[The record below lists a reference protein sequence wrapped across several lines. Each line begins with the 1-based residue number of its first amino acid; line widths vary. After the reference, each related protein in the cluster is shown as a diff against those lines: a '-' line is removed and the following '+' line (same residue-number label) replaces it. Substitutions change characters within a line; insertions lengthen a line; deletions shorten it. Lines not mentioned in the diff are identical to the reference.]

1 MMVMPVYL
9 AETSPPK
16 IRGRLSIFFTI
27 MMLVGD
33 LAGFLVGVALAP
45 HWRAM
50 FWLGGVPAVIIIVG
64 MPFRPE
70 SPMWLIKKN
79 QH

>member
-27 MMLVGD
+27 MMLVGG
-33 LAGFLVGVALAP
+33 LAGFLVGAALAP

-50 FWLGGVPAVIIIVG
+50 FWLGGVPAVIIVVG

-79 QH
+79 RH